1 MHIVWN
7 SKVVFAVVLEAE
19 VLSMNETLKKDK
31 LTGKNRISE
40 TVLLDCFLIVTLAI
54 LSYYLD
60 PVIHRHIIRLLYF
73 CLILLTIINVA
84 RVSCDIDEIP
94 KTML

>member
-1 MHIVWN
+1 MD
-7 SKVVFAVVLEAE
+7 
-19 VLSMNETLKKDK
+19 ETLKKDK
-31 LTGKNRISE
+31 LTEKNRISE
-40 TVLLDCFLIVTLAI
+40 TVLFDCLLIVTLAI

-60 PVIHRHIIRLLYF
+60 TVIPRHIIRLLYF

-94 KTML
+94 KMMV